1 MSGGAFDYNQYRI
14 DDIIERIER
23 EIHDATKPRPATY
36 NVQYVSVWEIVDEH
50 CSRGLIDHP
59 FRELKT
65 LDEVRKA
72 MKTLP
77 WKVEIIEDKGDKI
90 IFTEGGKTL
99 YVYDGEYD
107 EYPAEYDKDG
117 FKVYPYYPDYT
128 EETINEFKKGVEILK
143 MARIYAQ
150 RIDWL
155 ICGDDGEESFHER
168 LAEDLADITYEQ
180 IEKDIQEQINYLTN
194 NED

>member
-1 MSGGAFDYNQYRI
+1 MSGGTFDNLQYRI

-23 EIHDATKPRPATY
+23 EIHDATKPRPETY
-36 NVQYVSVWEIVDEH
+36 KVQYVSVWEIVDEH
-50 CSRGLIDHP
+50 RSRGLVDHP

-77 WKVEIIEDKGDKI
+77 WNVEIIEDKGDKI
-90 IFTEGGKTL
+90 IFKEGGKTL
-99 YVYDGEYD
+99 YVYDVEYD
-107 EYPAEYDKDG
+107 EYQPEYDEYG
-117 FKVYPYYPDYT
+117 CKVYPYYPDYT

-143 MARIYAQ
+143 KARIYAQ

-155 ICGDDGEESFHER
+155 ISGDDGEESFHER
-168 LAEDLADITYEQ
+168 LKEEL
-180 IEKDIQEQINYLTN
+180 EKLKV
-194 NED
+194 